1 MGGHT
6 DEGLALLDEL
16 CAAVGVW
23 RPRSAGRATMAMAAD
38 LLRLRIRGFDFVE
51 RSEEQLE
58 ALERFRIDV
67 CYSAA
72 RNLMLRDPVVATRFS
87 TRALLLALDA
97 GEPNRVVEGLAAVG
111 SALAVTGSS
120 LGQGM
125 LARARAIAE
134 RRRTPHLL
142 GLLRLWSAYV
152 DHTRGRWTQSLQQW
166 EEASVLLRQCRG
178 VQSEIQKAELNAI
191 LAVQLLGRFDELT
204 RRTERAAA
212 EARASGNRYTE
223 VYARLYSSIPALA
236 AGHPDVARERI
247 GEALMRAPSG
257 DHYLRMTALK
267 FECYCD
273 LYEGR
278 AAEGLQ
284 RLGDAWP
291 AIEGSRLMRSAN
303 FRMVFHALRAGLLLA
318 ARAPGDDEPLHGAE
332 ADAQKCAGADYPYA
346 RGQTALVWAAIA
358 VARGDVHK
366 ALAETDTALA
376 AFGEAGLPLEL
387 AYARRRKGQLVG
399 GDDGRALV
407 AEADATLRGLGVAD
421 PPRWVHAQAPG
432 FNLA

>member
-1 MGGHT
+1 
-6 DEGLALLDEL
+6 
-16 CAAVGVW
+16 
-23 RPRSAGRATMAMAAD
+23 MAMAAD
-38 LLRLRIRGFDFVE
+38 LLRLRIRGFEFVE
-51 RSEEQLE
+51 RSEGELE
-58 ALERFRIDV
+58 PLDRFRIDV

-72 RNLMLRDPVVATRFS
+72 RNLMLREPITATRFS

-97 GEPNRVVEGLAAVG
+97 GEPTRVVEGLAAVG

-120 LGQGM
+120 MGQGM
-125 LARARAIAE
+125 LTRARTIAE
-134 RRRTPHLL
+134 RRRTPQLL

-152 DHTRGRWTQSLQQW
+152 DHTRGRWTASLAAW

-223 VYARLYSSIPALA
+223 VYARLYSSMPPLA
-236 AGHPDVARERI
+236 AGQPDVARERI
-247 GEALMRAPSG
+247 GEALARAPSG
-257 DHYLRMTALK
+257 DHYVRMTALK

-278 AAEGLQ
+278 AADGLR
-284 RLGDAWP
+284 RLEEAWP

-318 ARAPGDDEPLHGAE
+318 ARAPGDEARLAAAE
-332 ADAQKCAGADYPYA
+332 ADARQCAGADYPYA
-346 RGQTALVWAAIA
+346 RGQTALLWSAIA
-358 VARGDVHK
+358 AARGDAAR
-366 ALAETDTALA
+366 ALAETETALA
-376 AFGEAGLPLEL
+376 AFGEAGLALEL
-387 AYARRRKGQLVG
+387 AYARRRKGQLLG

-407 AEADATLRGLGVAD
+407 VAADAGLRALGVAD
-421 PPRWVHAQAPG
+421 PVRWICAQAPG
-432 FNLA
+432 FTIDRTHERD